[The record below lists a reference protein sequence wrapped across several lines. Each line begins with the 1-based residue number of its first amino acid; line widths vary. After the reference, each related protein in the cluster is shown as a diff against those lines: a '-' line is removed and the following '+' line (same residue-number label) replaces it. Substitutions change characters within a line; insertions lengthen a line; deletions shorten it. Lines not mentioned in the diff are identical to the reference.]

1 MKIIRYYSAL
11 LIFLFLLCWFLYS
24 ENVETMDMPKMIMTC
39 IALAGYVILLSLIG
53 EGKQIDEREGY
64 HRSLANRGALIV
76 GTSILSIGIIYQLF
90 HHQLDYWLLSALIG
104 MNVVKIVMLLY
115 LENKK

>member
-11 LIFLFLLCWFLYS
+11 LIFLVLLGWFLYF
-24 ENVETMDMPKMIMTC
+24 ENVQTMGMPKMIVTC

-53 EGKQIDEREGY
+53 EGKEADEREGY
-64 HRSLANRGALIV
+64 HRFIANRGAVIT
-76 GTSILSIGIIYQLF
+76 GATILSIGIIYQLF
-90 HHQLDYWLLSALIG
+90 HHQLDYWLLGALIG
-104 MNVVKIVMLLY
+104 MNIVKIVLLVY